1 MERYLRDQVTIMYLN
16 TLLAIT
22 SVLKTNLVLNQGTLP
37 LINFYLSLLKSIN
50 LLIMDLKY
58 EMFFLIFQK
67 RMSKYKGLIF
77 KLKENVISENLL
89 NVMIELLNSRKQRV
103 VLNA

>member
-1 MERYLRDQVTIMYLN
+1 
-16 TLLAIT
+16 
-22 SVLKTNLVLNQGTLP
+22 
-37 LINFYLSLLKSIN
+37 
-50 LLIMDLKY
+50 MDLKY

>member
-16 TLLAIT
+16 TLLTIT
-22 SVLKTNLVLNQGTLP
+22 SFLKTNLVLNQGTLP

-77 KLKENVISENLL
+77 KLKENIISENP
-89 NVMIELLNSRKQRV
+89 
-103 VLNA
+103 

>member
-1 MERYLRDQVTIMYLN
+1 MERYLRDQVTIVYLN
-16 TLLAIT
+16 TLLTIT
-22 SVLKTNLVLNQGTLP
+22 SFLKTNLVLNQGTLP